1 MEEFLE
7 SCRATSLLAKL
18 EDVEELLDADVDENE
33 EDCDD
38 SEELEDNYNEE
49 RLSSHNIR
57 HRFGKKKHWDA
68 DHVIKRKLSLTLR
81 GPNLPGVP
89 DIEVDLNRMQGRHRD
104 PGLQVQGEHQADT

>member
-18 EDVEELLDADVDENE
+18 EDDEELLDADVDENE

-38 SEELEDNYNEE
+38 SEELEDNYNKE

-89 DIEVDLNRMQGRHRD
+89 DIEVDLNRVQGRHRD
-104 PGLQVQGEHQADT
+104 PGL